1 MSVFVLIAGSIILLF
16 GIASLIAPSI
26 IKYWFNRMTEWRQFH
41 LIAVLRI
48 VIGILFLLAANETRF
63 PLFVTVM
70 GVISL
75 LSGLAIPIAGVERVK
90 RFAKWGIE
98 RSDTVLRLWVLVA
111 SVVGFMLVWA
121 GLE

>member
-90 RFAKWGIE
+90 TFAKWGIE